1 MTACIALFLLMGLTV
16 IRQEDM
22 SEIKQIEEAQENAP
36 RKRRRAARC

>member
-22 SEIKQIEEAQENAP
+22 TAIREIEEAQENAP

>member
-1 MTACIALFLLMGLTV
+1 MEACIAFFVLLGLAV

-22 SEIKQIEEAQENAP
+22 TEIKQIEEAQENAP